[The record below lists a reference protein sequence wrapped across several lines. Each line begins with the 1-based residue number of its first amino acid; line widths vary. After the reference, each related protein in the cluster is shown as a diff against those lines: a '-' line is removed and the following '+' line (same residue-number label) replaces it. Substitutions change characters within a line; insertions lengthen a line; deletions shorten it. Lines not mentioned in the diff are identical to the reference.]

1 MYIHNNKSPVFLKN
15 DPFDPDGQ
23 DWVYVCYG
31 GYLKDGEVV
40 EKWLRDD
47 ETIIAHALADIVGGS
62 MITDS
67 QYLGTVVSDEGVTH
81 YEVYAAKIQAN
92 LSNYNTDAGRYEV
105 LWTHRVSTST
115 SGAVNLGRTDI
126 DHSGYTAVRS
136 L

>member
-40 EKWLRDD
+40 EKWLRTD
-47 ETIIAHALADIVGGS
+47 ESIIAHTLAAITGGS
-62 MITDS
+62 MVTDS
-67 QYLGTVVSDEGVTH
+67 TYLGTVITDEGVTC
-81 YEVYAAKIQAN
+81 YEVYAVKIQAD
-92 LSNYNTDAGRYEV
+92 LSNYNTETERYEV

-115 SGAVNLGRTDI
+115 SGAVDLGRTDI
-126 DHSGYTAVRS
+126 DHSGYAVVRS